1 MSHLINKAGAK
12 APLLLAGASVG
23 LVSWNQQ
30 HQHQHPHHQHH
41 KDRAA
46 ARAAKQYVLTSP
58 RGIWAIASPA
68 PAQCEGSSAA
78 GGPNGRQPVFVSDRV
93 KVAAEA
99 EARLRAMNM
108 LRDVVSMW
116 ETSTDSDTRPW

>member
-1 MSHLINKAGAK
+1 MSQLIKAGK
-12 APLLLAGASVG
+12 APVLLAGASVG
-23 LVSWNQQ
+23 LVSWG
-30 HQHQHPHHQHH
+30 HQHKGRSGSSDSGPSTP
-41 KDRAA
+41 RAV
-46 ARAAKQYVLTSP
+46 KQYVLTSP